1 LASPAVLSVAVINFP
16 YRYSLLDSDLREMF
30 ERWGSVLQ
38 VQINC
43 DGALEV
49 GVVHFA
55 DRAAAGYAQQQ
66 LNEKEGRLHGGHTG
80 RLAVVFGG
88 PEQLSPPQARQIPV
102 ELQASRPQQ
111 HPTMPP
117 AGEMPSGLPTSIGSL
132 PMGATSVGPSSLPR
146 PGLGAP
152 KAVTGAPP
160 HPMATLPTGPPGPQ
174 GAMPKSAPSP
184 FTMGNARA
192 NSMAPGGFA
201 APRPEASLMPTSALG
216 KGDSLLSPTHTHVDG
231 KGGMG
236 QAPRMNGLDGF
247 RPAWRCKVIIHAEL
261 LHKEFPTVQK
271 ILGLNG
277 QNMDHVRTQTRC
289 RLQLRGRG
297 SGLAEPE
304 TGQEAPEPM
313 FLWLSSD
320 TPEAGKSALDMCQ
333 DLLLSV
339 YEEHQGWCQQHNLV
353 HPGMLEPVVVENDSV
368 PTVPAAPLSAAAVGG
383 STVAAAAGPA
393 PLPQPVAAAAV
404 AAAATPT
411 APGGFGPMQ
420 AAAGFMPR
428 QGPYG

>member
-1 LASPAVLSVAVINFP
+1 
-16 YRYSLLDSDLREMF
+16 
-30 ERWGSVLQ
+30 
-38 VQINC
+38 
-43 DGALEV
+43 
-49 GVVHFA
+49 
-55 DRAAAGYAQQQ
+55 
-66 LNEKEGRLHGGHTG
+66 
-80 RLAVVFGG
+80 
-88 PEQLSPPQARQIPV
+88 
-102 ELQASRPQQ
+102 
-111 HPTMPP
+111 
-117 AGEMPSGLPTSIGSL
+117 
-132 PMGATSVGPSSLPR
+132 
-146 PGLGAP
+146 
-152 KAVTGAPP
+152 
-160 HPMATLPTGPPGPQ
+160 
-174 GAMPKSAPSP
+174 MPKSAPSP
-184 FTMGNARA
+184 FTMGNAGA
-192 NSMAPGGFA
+192 SSMAPGGFA
-201 APRPEASLMPTSALG
+201 PPRPDASLMPTSAPG
-216 KGDSLLSPTHTHVDG
+216 KG
-231 KGGMG
+231 GGMG

-333 DLLLSV
+333 DLLRSV

-393 PLPQPVAAAAV
+393 PLPQPVPAAAAAAV
-404 AAAATPT
+404 
-411 APGGFGPMQ
+411 PGGFGPTQ
-420 AAAGFMPR
+420 AAGGFMPR